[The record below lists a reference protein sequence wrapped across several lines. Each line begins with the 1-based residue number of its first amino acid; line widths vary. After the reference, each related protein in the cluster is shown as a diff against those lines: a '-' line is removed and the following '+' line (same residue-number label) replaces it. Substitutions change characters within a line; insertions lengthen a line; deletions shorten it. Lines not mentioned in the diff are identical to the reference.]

1 MPTYDFLEPIS
12 FDVNA
17 GGLTPAGYSDAL
29 SAWTN
34 ELTKQQFKVNTATL
48 PAEVVNNK
56 FVFDWGDGNTSK
68 VNTFSAEHIYN

>member
-34 ELTKQQFKVNTATL
+34 DLAKQQFKDNIATL
-48 PAEVVNNK
+48 AASKPFIVNNK
-56 FVFDWGDGNTSK
+56 FVFEKSFLNWIILSIS
-68 VNTFSAEHIYN
+68 V